1 MDQRTATGQTG
12 WSWFGRVLRRK
23 SGDVG
28 PKTLD
33 VRREEQEGR
42 EVKKKRTRK
51 NDGEEPEK
59 QNDDRNLQ
67 KKKKIWSQTD
77 SDSL

>member
-12 WSWFGRVLRRK
+12 WSWFGRVLRRN

-33 VRREEQEGR
+33 ARREEQEGR
-42 EVKKKRTRK
+42 EVKKRTRK

-67 KKKKIWSQTD
+67 KK
-77 SDSL
+77 

>member
-42 EVKKKRTRK
+42 EVKKRTRK

-59 QNDDRNLQ
+59 QNDDRNIQ